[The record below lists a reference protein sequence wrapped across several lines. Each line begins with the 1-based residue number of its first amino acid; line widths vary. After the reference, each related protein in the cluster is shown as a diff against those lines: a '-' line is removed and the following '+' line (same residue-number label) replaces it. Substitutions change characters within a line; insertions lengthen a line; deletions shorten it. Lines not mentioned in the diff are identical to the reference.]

1 MARAGGFDGR
11 MMGSR
16 GWWSGSNDLG
26 VNGVDGVDLRV
37 LVAGG

>member
-26 VNGVDGVDLRV
+26 VNGVDLTV